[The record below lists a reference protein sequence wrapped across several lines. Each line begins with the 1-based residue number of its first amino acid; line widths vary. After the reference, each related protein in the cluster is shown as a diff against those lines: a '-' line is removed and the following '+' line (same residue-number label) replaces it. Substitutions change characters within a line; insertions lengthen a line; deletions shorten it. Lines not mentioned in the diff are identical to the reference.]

1 MDIKKIAFIGLGV
14 MGHPM
19 ALRLA
24 QAGHELAV
32 YDINPQA
39 MAKFNSFRNCRIANS
54 PADAAQ
60 NANYVFTMLPDSD
73 FIDEV
78 LFGSK

>member
-39 MAKFNSFRNCRIANS
+39 MAKFNSFRNLEKYCM
-54 PADAAQ
+54 
-60 NANYVFTMLPDSD
+60 VWVT
-73 FIDEV
+73 
-78 LFGSK
+78 